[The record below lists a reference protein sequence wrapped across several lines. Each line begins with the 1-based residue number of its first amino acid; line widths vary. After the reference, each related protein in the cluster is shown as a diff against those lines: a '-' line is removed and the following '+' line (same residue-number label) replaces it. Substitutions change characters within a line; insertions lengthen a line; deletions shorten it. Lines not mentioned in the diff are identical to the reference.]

1 MTGCERNLYDDG
13 SYAMKAKTAALLLS
27 GWLVACAKT
36 QPQEAAAPPAPSPPP
51 APAPAQPAEPAPA
64 PLPAA
69 EPAPVNR
76 IVNIRA
82 AGCQNLMTLSP
93 EDRAAAS
100 MFYIGYQAALF
111 RSRTINV
118 GGIRGIEARALTYCQ
133 EHPNQTVAQAFAQA
147 YSRARR

>member
-1 MTGCERNLYDDG
+1 
-13 SYAMKAKTAALLLS
+13 MKAKTAALLLS
-27 GWLVACAKT
+27 GLLVACAQT
-36 QPQEAAAPPAPSPPP
+36 QPPEAAAPSPPP

-64 PLPAA
+64 PQAT

-100 MFYIGYQAALF
+100 MFYIGYQAARF
-111 RSRTINV
+111 RSITINV
-118 GGIRGIEARALTYCQ
+118 DGIRGIEAQALTYCQ